1 MFNFDYS
8 YLSLPSKLYSKT
20 KPSINHLSEIFI
32 SNHKLYND
40 LNINDN
46 GEKLIEEL
54 LKKKYYKKTF
64 AQAYAGHQFGHFTKL
79 GDGRAIIL
87 GEHITNQNKRFD
99 IQLKG
104 GGKTKYSRNGDGKA
118 TLGSMLR
125 EYLISETMHYLKIP
139 TSRSL
144 ALIKTGEI
152 INRVSE
158 EDGSIL
164 VRVMKSHLR
173 IGTFEY
179 AAYFGSSDD
188 LKKITS
194 YSIKRL
200 YPEIETSETPA
211 LKLLEIVMKQQI
223 NLVVNWMRVGFIHG
237 VINTDNTSITGE
249 SFDYGPCAFMNSYDP
264 LKTYSSIDYNGRYA
278 FGNQPNIIK
287 WNIFR
292 FAEALLPLI
301 DQNKE
306 TSIQKAQSIVD
317 KFDKIWEK
325 KYYSMMLKKIGIKN
339 YKKYLHTLIDE
350 LLIIMKKQ
358 KLDYNNTFYLLS
370 QKNKKNLI
378 NHNDDFKDWIKKWET
393 FLKSNTSVQ
402 EAKNLMK
409 KYNPVVIPRNHI
421 VDHAIKEA
429 TSGNITPYEKLL
441 KILSSP
447 YKYNNSMIE
456 FMNPPSEN
464 FEKCFQTF
472 CGT

>member
-8 YLSLPSKLYSKT
+8 YLSLPKRFYSKT
-20 KPSINHLSEIFI
+20 KPSINNLSEIFI

-40 LNINDN
+40 LNIIYNE
-46 GEKLIEEL
+46 EKLIDEL
-54 LKKKYYKKTF
+54 LKKKYYEKSF
-64 AQAYAGHQFGHFTKL
+64 SQAYAGHQFGHFTKL

-118 TLGSMLR
+118 TLGSMLK
-125 EYLISETMHYLKIP
+125 EYLISEVMHHLKIP
-139 TSRSL
+139 TSRCL

-152 INRVSE
+152 INRELE

-173 IGTFEY
+173 IGTFQY
-179 AAYFGSSDD
+179 AAYFGLSND

-200 YPEIETSETPA
+200 YPKIETSENPA
-211 LKLLEIVMKQQI
+211 LELLEIVMKQQI
-223 NLVVNWMRVGFIHG
+223 DLVINWMRVGFIHG
-237 VINTDNTSITGE
+237 VMNTDNTSITGE
-249 SFDYGPCAFMNSYDP
+249 SFDYGPCAFINSYDP
-264 LKTYSSIDYNGRYA
+264 FKVYSSIDYNGRYA

-287 WNIFR
+287 WNILR
-292 FAEALLPLI
+292 FAEALLPI
-301 DQNKE
+301 INQNKKI
-306 TSIQKAQSIVD
+306 SIQMAQSVVD
-317 KFDKIWEK
+317 KFDKIWMK
-325 KYYSMMLKKIGIKN
+325 KYYSMMLKKIGIKKC
-339 YKKYLHTLIDE
+339 KKNLHTLIDE
-350 LLIIMKKQ
+350 LLTIMKKQ

-370 QKNKKNLI
+370 QKNKNSFI
-378 NHNDDFKDWIKKWET
+378 NHNDDFKNWITKWET
-393 FLKSNTSVQ
+393 FLKTNTSEQ
-402 EAKNLMK
+402 DAKNLME
-409 KYNPVVIPRNHI
+409 KYNPVVIPRNHM

-429 TSGNITPYEKLL
+429 TNGNITPYEKLL
-441 KILSSP
+441 EVLSRP
-447 YKYNNSMIE
+447 YNYNNSMIE